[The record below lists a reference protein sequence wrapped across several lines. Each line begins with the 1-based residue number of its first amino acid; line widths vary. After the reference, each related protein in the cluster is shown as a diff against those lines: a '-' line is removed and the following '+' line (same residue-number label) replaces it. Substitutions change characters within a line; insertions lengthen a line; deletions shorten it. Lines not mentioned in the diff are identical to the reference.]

1 MKHSSLP
8 FPALSIACVGLAY
21 VLLGWRLASVSA
33 FWLFDSWV
41 IAVITIF
48 VLTWWGSSIGALV
61 QTGAQSLLAIFFLSL
76 GLTLAIAY
84 AEAFALGLI
93 LGLTVFWGRLELQ
106 IRGMNKRF
114 SLLIL
119 SIVVGISLALGW
131 LLGHN
136 PAVLELLQSPAQ
148 WIQGPERQ
156 LSPGR

>member
-21 VLLGWRLASVSA
+21 VLLGWRLCNVSA
-33 FWLFDSWV
+33 FWLFNSWV

-48 VLTWWGSSIGALV
+48 VLTWWGNTVGGLV
-61 QTGAQSLLAIFFLSL
+61 QTGARSLIAIFVLSI

-84 AEAFALGLI
+84 AEVFALGLI
-93 LGLTVFWGRLELQ
+93 LILTVFWGRLELQ
-106 IRGMNKRF
+106 IRGMNRRF

-119 SIVVGISLALGW
+119 SVVVGISLALGW

-136 PAVLELLQSPAQ
+136 TAVIALLQSPAH
-148 WIQGPERQ
+148 WIEKAWVR
-156 LSPGR
+156 